1 MSFGCAAGND
11 PVHTPW
17 VRTLQHQTSQLT
29 FLDSHYSSGVSFGE
43 FVVSGFS
50 YNVLDLA
57 LPFFRDGDG
66 NSLVKH
72 SQFSEHCQIFVAYL
86 HK

>member
-1 MSFGCAAGND
+1 M
-11 PVHTPW
+11 
-17 VRTLQHQTSQLT
+17 
-29 FLDSHYSSGVSFGE
+29 
-43 FVVSGFS
+43 VSGFS

-72 SQFSEHCQIFVAYL
+72 SQFPEHCQIFVAYL